1 MPKLPAKNKI
11 LFVHSTKRWRK
22 NSTVLR
28 VDACDVLYIG
38 VSTNTRTQHQ
48 PKNRIT
54 TLCLRINN
62 WTSNDGCG
70 VACWCREVDRGGDV
84 FHSRLRL
91 TNKGR
96 VTFLWLQYNKY
107 PTVCVLFWPTSQR
120 GWAGSWHV
128 IYSPAGRGRRQLAS
142 TSTATQLIFAPSTP
156 CRCMRMAV
164 LSQES
169 ASPAT
174 NGSALA

>member
-1 MPKLPAKNKI
+1 MPKLPAKNKK
-11 LFVHSTKRWRK
+11 LFEFVHSR
-22 NSTVLR
+22 SLR

-70 VACWCREVDRGGDV
+70 VACRSYDALNKWRFIPAFVWLIKVGW
-84 FHSRLRL
+84 HS
-91 TNKGR
+91 
-96 VTFLWLQYNKY
+96 FDYNTISILPY
-107 PTVCVLFWPTSQR
+107 VSFWPTSQR